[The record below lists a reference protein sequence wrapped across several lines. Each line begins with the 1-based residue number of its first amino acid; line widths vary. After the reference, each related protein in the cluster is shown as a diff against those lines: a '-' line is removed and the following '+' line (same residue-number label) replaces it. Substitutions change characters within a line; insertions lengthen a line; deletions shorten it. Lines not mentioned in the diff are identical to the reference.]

1 MTDDETAR
9 VNLRQVIVLELA
21 DAFVLGWR
29 EMVLLELDRMRRMM
43 PYADRLELTLVCE
56 RKPDV

>member
-1 MTDDETAR
+1 MDDETAR

-29 EMVLLELDRMRRMM
+29 EMVMLELDRMRRMM
-43 PYADRLELTLVCE
+43 PYADTLELTLICE
-56 RKPDV
+56 RKRDV